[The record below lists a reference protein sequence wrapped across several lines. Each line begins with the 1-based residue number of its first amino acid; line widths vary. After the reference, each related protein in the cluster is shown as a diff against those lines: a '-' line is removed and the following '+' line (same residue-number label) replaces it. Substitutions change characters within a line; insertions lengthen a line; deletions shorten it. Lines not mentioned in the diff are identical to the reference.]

1 LKEKCIY
8 EEPRLSF
15 VVGFFYLNSNKKII
29 DHKKKIKKKKKKK
42 VRMSKDEMLAKRPR
56 CQWASYVLKEVEDMA
71 QQTCSMKVFLK

>member
-1 LKEKCIY
+1 MRY
-8 EEPRLSF
+8 
-15 VVGFFYLNSNKKII
+15 KKL
-29 DHKKKIKKKKKKK
+29 KKKKKKK